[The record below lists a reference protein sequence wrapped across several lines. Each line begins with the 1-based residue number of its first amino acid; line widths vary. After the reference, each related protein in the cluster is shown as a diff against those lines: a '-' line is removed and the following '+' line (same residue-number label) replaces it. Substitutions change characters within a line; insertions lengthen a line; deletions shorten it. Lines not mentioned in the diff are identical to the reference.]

1 MGVTYPRGLTMNN
14 RDYELEYS
22 VATDL
27 IDEIIKWKAWV
38 TIPDWN
44 NKRFRMENPDR
55 MSEAGFWSLI
65 AGVTRMLYDYRDS
78 QELWNS
84 EVIGGRDD

>member
-1 MGVTYPRGLTMNN
+1 MNN
-14 RDYELEYS
+14 RDYGLEYS
-22 VATDL
+22 VASDL
-27 IDEIIKWKAWV
+27 IEEIIKYNVWT
-38 TIPDWN
+38 TIPDWD